1 MPLRPRALGVASHA
15 GVSRSAWPVRQR

>member
-15 GVSRSAWPVRQR
+15 GVSRSAWPVRRR